1 MGFTTFIGEP
11 SDDPKGGKGNG
22 SNNMNN
28 PGANNGANTG
38 NNGNNNNNNGNNG
51 QPDPNDP
58 NNNGNNGSG
67 NNSNGSNSGQ
77 GQMPF
82 MQSIAGSSY
91 VSDSDDSDTPDF
103 VINYNEK
110 ARKGDFD
117 KALFRDQE
125 ILDMVATL
133 GTLKHPNPLLTGDA
147 GVGKTQLVEH
157 LAVLIESRDLSIP
170 TELHKKTIYEV
181 PIASI
186 AAGQSLFGAFEK
198 RLMDLIKWAS
208 DPDNNVILF
217 MDEIHQLY
225 GDSINEKVAQIL
237 KPALASGDL
246 HVIGATT
253 TQEVR
258 ELLKDPAINRRFIR
272 QNVRELTNKETEVIL
287 SKLKPKFEK
296 HHNVII
302 NDDILGDVVKI
313 ANTYNVSSH
322 RPDTAITLLDRT
334 SAYVRAER
342 ARALQ
347 QIGQPQTKA
356 ITLTKN
362 DLETTAKNIVNAP
375 INNPY
380 EDPYDNMRKHIIDQ
394 DEAVKAVSTSIR
406 RRQLNLKPS
415 TKPNSFLFAGPT
427 GTGKTQ
433 LAKETAKY
441 LFGEDATPIIFD
453 GTHYSESIS
462 MTRILGSSDGYVGST
477 SKHERPLDKLKTD
490 PYSVIVI
497 DEFEK
502 GCQEF
507 QNLWMSAL
515 EEGHIDTNYHE
526 GVDFSK
532 ATIFATTNAGV
543 STAAIGFNNQSKSA
557 ADRLSKELKPEHV
570 NRFGSV
576 VMFNSISLDAYKDIL
591 KIKYNAYVEQAYQNQ
606 TAIEIKPRRIDLS
619 ENYHFIDDIAE
630 KTYDPARNGRP
641 AENAIADAIELEI
654 LDNGAFDKTN
664 DSY

>member
-11 SDDPKGGKGNG
+11 ADDSKGGKGKG
-22 SNNMNN
+22 SSPKN
-28 PGANNGANTG
+28 NNGANAGSNNNSG
-38 NNGNNNNNNGNNG
+38 NNTNGNKT
-51 QPDPNDP
+51 PDPNDP
-58 NNNGNNGSG
+58 NNNNSSKSSGSG
-67 NNSNGSNSGQ
+67 KGQ
-77 GQMPF
+77 IPF
-82 MQSIAGSSY
+82 MQSIAGSNY
-91 VSDSDDSDTPDF
+91 ISDDDDSDTPDF
-103 VINYNEK
+103 VVNYNEK

-186 AAGQSLFGAFEK
+186 AAGQSLFGSFEK

-208 DPDNNVILF
+208 NPDNNVILF

-258 ELLKDPAINRRFIR
+258 ALLKDPAINRRFIR
-272 QNVRELTNKETEVIL
+272 QNVRELTNKETEVVL
-287 SKLKPKFEK
+287 SNLKTKFEK

-313 ANTYNVSSH
+313 ANAYNVSSH

-342 ARALQ
+342 ARTLQ
-347 QIGQPQTKA
+347 QIGQPQIKP

-380 EDPYDNMRKHIIDQ
+380 DDPYDNMREHIIDQ

-415 TKPNSFLFAGPT
+415 AKPNSFLFAGPT

-543 STAAIGFNNQSKSA
+543 NTAAIGFNNNGKSA

-619 ENYHFIDDIAE
+619 ENYHFIDDIAD

-654 LDNGAFDKTN
+654 LDTGAFDRTD

>member
-11 SDDPKGGKGNG
+11 ADDPKGGKGKG
-22 SNNMNN
+22 SNAKN
-28 PGANNGANTG
+28 NNGANTG
-38 NNGNNNNNNGNNG
+38 TSNNNNNNNNGNGNNT
-51 QPDPNDP
+51 PDPNDP
-58 NNNGNNGSG
+58 NNNSGKSSGS
-67 NNSNGSNSGQ
+67 SK

-91 VSDSDDSDTPDF
+91 VSNDDSSDTPDF

-157 LAVLIESRDLSIP
+157 LAILIESRDLSIP
-170 TELHKKTIYEV
+170 TELHKKVIYEV

-186 AAGQSLFGAFEK
+186 AAGQSLFGSFEK

-208 DPDNNVILF
+208 NPDNNVILF

-258 ELLKDPAINRRFIR
+258 ALLKDPAINRRFIR
-272 QNVRELTNKETEVIL
+272 QNVRELTNKETEVVL
-287 SKLKPKFEK
+287 SNLKTKFEK

-302 NDDILGDVVKI
+302 NDDILGDVIKI
-313 ANTYNVSSH
+313 ANAYNVSSH

-342 ARALQ
+342 ARTLQ
-347 QIGQPQTKA
+347 QIGQPQIKP

-380 EDPYDNMRKHIIDQ
+380 DDPYDNMREHIIDQ

-415 TKPNSFLFAGPT
+415 AKPNSFLFAGPT

-543 STAAIGFNNQSKSA
+543 NTAAIGFNNNGKSA

-619 ENYHFIDDIAE
+619 ENYHFIDDIAD

-654 LDNGAFDKTN
+654 LDTGAFDRTD

>member
-11 SDDPKGGKGNG
+11 ADDSKGGKGKG
-22 SNNMNN
+22 SSPKN
-28 PGANNGANTG
+28 NNGANAGSNNNSG
-38 NNGNNNNNNGNNG
+38 NNTNGNKT
-51 QPDPNDP
+51 PDPNDP
-58 NNNGNNGSG
+58 NNNNSSKSSGSG
-67 NNSNGSNSGQ
+67 KGQ
-77 GQMPF
+77 IPF
-82 MQSIAGSSY
+82 MQSIAGSNY
-91 VSDSDDSDTPDF
+91 ISDDDDSDTPDF
-103 VINYNEK
+103 VVNYNEK

-186 AAGQSLFGAFEK
+186 AAGQSLFGSFEK

-208 DPDNNVILF
+208 NPDNNVILF

-258 ELLKDPAINRRFIR
+258 ALLKDPAINRRFIR
-272 QNVRELTNKETEVIL
+272 QNVRELTNKETEVVL
-287 SKLKPKFEK
+287 SNLKTKFEK

-313 ANTYNVSSH
+313 ANAYNVSSH

-342 ARALQ
+342 ARTLQ
-347 QIGQPQTKA
+347 QIGQPQIKP

-380 EDPYDNMRKHIIDQ
+380 DDPYDNMREHIIDQ

-415 TKPNSFLFAGPT
+415 AKPNSFLFAGPT

-543 STAAIGFNNQSKSA
+543 NTAAIGFNNNGKSA

-606 TAIEIKPRRIDLS
+606 TAIKIKPRRIDLS
-619 ENYHFIDDIAE
+619 ENYHFIDDIE
-630 KTYDPARNGRP
+630 DKTYDPARNGRP

-654 LDNGAFDKTN
+654 LDTGAFDRTD

>member
-11 SDDPKGGKGNG
+11 ADDSKGGKGKGSSPKNNNGTNAG
-22 SNNMNN
+22 SNNNS
-28 PGANNGANTG
+28 G
-38 NNGNNNNNNGNNG
+38 NNTNGNKT
-51 QPDPNDP
+51 PDPNDP
-58 NNNGNNGSG
+58 NNNNSSKSSGSG
-67 NNSNGSNSGQ
+67 KGQ
-77 GQMPF
+77 IPF
-82 MQSIAGSSY
+82 MQSIAGSNY
-91 VSDSDDSDTPDF
+91 ISDDDDSDTPDF
-103 VINYNEK
+103 VVNYNEK

-157 LAVLIESRDLSIP
+157 LAVLIESRDLGIP

-186 AAGQSLFGAFEK
+186 AAGQSLFGSFEK

-208 DPDNNVILF
+208 NPDNNVILF

-258 ELLKDPAINRRFIR
+258 ALLKDPAINRRFIR
-272 QNVRELTNKETEVIL
+272 QNVRELTNKETEVVL
-287 SKLKPKFEK
+287 SNLKTKFEK

-313 ANTYNVSSH
+313 ANAYNVSSH

-342 ARALQ
+342 ARTLQ
-347 QIGQPQTKA
+347 QIGQPQIKP

-380 EDPYDNMRKHIIDQ
+380 DDPYDNMREHIIDQ

-543 STAAIGFNNQSKSA
+543 NTAAIGFNNNGKSA

-619 ENYHFIDDIAE
+619 ENYHFIDDIAD

-654 LDNGAFDKTN
+654 LDNGAFDKTD